1 MHETSIAQALIEQV
15 RRHTP
20 AGHLVAAVRVEAGPY
35 QAINPQ
41 ALDWAWQIVTD
52 GTDLA
57 RTKLEFTALPFALTC
72 VKCGRAWNGADPFE
86 PCACGGEARA
96 EGSSDLRLV
105 SLEVEPLAAP
115 VGGVGG

>member
-1 MHETSIAQALIEQV
+1 MHKTSIAAALIEQV

-20 AGHLVAAVRVEAGPY
+20 EGHVAIVACVEAGPY

-41 ALDWAWQIVTD
+41 ALEWAWQIVTE
-52 GTDLA
+52 GTELA
-57 RTKLEFTALPFALTC
+57 SAKLEYHGLPFELA
-72 VKCGRAWNGADPFE
+72 CGRCGRKWTGADPFE

-96 EGSSDLRLV
+96 EGSADLRLV

-115 VGGVGG
+115 AAT

>member
-20 AGHLVAAVRVEAGPY
+20 PGHIAAIARVEAGPY

-52 GTDLA
+52 GTELA
-57 RTKLEFTALPFALTC
+57 GSKLDFTALPFTLDCPQCHRSWTTTDPLELC
-72 VKCGRAWNGADPFE
+72 SCGTP
-86 PCACGGEARA
+86 PKVS
-96 EGSSDLRLV
+96 GSSDLRLV
-105 SLEVEPLAAP
+105 SLEVEPQSTP
-115 VGGVGG
+115 TPT